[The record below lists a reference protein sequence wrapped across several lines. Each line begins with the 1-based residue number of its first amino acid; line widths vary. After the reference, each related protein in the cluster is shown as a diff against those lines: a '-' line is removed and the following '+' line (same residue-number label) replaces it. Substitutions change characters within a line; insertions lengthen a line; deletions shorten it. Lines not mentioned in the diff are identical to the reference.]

1 MQAVEA
7 ITLEDNPRLRIL
19 LQRLRDAPVTVAI
32 LAETGISILFDDLRP
47 WSKAKVGA
55 QAELLRDKWRKLL
68 VEAHR
73 KGVQVEVRNDK
84 TFRGLS
90 AHTFLETVDRL
101 EQALMVGREEDRL
114 ERYRYLAMQL
124 ALRGFDSQQ
133 SLDGLDVQDIPELC
147 ITAWDRATLVTAA
160 GRRPLFSPKRRQN
173 HGFGLLRSQLFL
185 KDQFLRQRASPAS
198 ISHAH

>member
-19 LQRLRDAPVTVAI
+19 LQRLRDAQVTVAI

-90 AHTFLETVDRL
+90 AHKFLETVDRP
-101 EQALMVGREEDRL
+101 EQALMVGREEDRQ
-114 ERYRYLAMQL
+114 ERYRYLVMQL
-124 ALRGFDSQQ
+124 AL
-133 SLDGLDVQDIPELC
+133 
-147 ITAWDRATLVTAA
+147 
-160 GRRPLFSPKRRQN
+160 
-173 HGFGLLRSQLFL
+173 
-185 KDQFLRQRASPAS
+185 
-198 ISHAH
+198 